1 MDTDNVMILS
11 GDEYVAMTLIPQ
23 IADLV
28 DQGLLEAATPVE
40 PAVELD
46 ESCDK
51 DALEAVRD
59 AAADLAAQQTINNLI
74 DDKVDEICMDSLN
87 SLLSLI
93 PQANEAAT
101 EKSVASSE

>member
-1 MDTDNVMILS
+1 MDDSECEMAIMTLSMQAIELSMVEAAAKALSDPKVNDFLDTMDTDNVMILS

-59 AAADLAAQQTINNLI
+59 AAADLAA
-74 DDKVDEICMDSLN
+74 
-87 SLLSLI
+87 
-93 PQANEAAT
+93 
-101 EKSVASSE
+101 